1 MKNHDEPRYQI
12 SIVLVLRSLLRMP
25 AYWVP
30 TLLFPVLLFGVIGSH
45 ESPGLPTTFAMAS
58 FAAYAV
64 IGVGFYQF
72 GVSIA
77 MDRETQW
84 ERYRRT
90 LPGATGPRIVSQITV
105 GTVFAFAAVLL
116 VIAGGFLMMRPDA
129 DANAIVRLIIASL
142 AIAPPFTLIGI
153 ALGYLTSAK
162 ASVPVANL
170 VFLPFAYL
178 GGLWTPPGRLPETV
192 AAISPW
198 LPTRHAG
205 EIVWATVG
213 PQPFP
218 WESIWILV
226 GYSVL
231 FIVVVA
237 WAYNRDERQRYA

>member
-1 MKNHDEPRYQI
+1 MKVRYAI
-12 SIVLVLRSLLRMP
+12 AITLMLRSLLRMP

-30 TLLFPVLLFGVIGSH
+30 TLLFPVMLFGVIGSQA
-45 ESPGLPTTFAMAS
+45 PAGLPTTFAMAS

-64 IGVGFYQF
+64 MGVGFYQF

-90 LPGATGPRIVSQITV
+90 LPGATGPRIAGQIAV

-116 VIAGGFLMMRPDA
+116 VIGGGFLMMQPEA
-129 DANAIVRLIIASL
+129 DAAAIVWLVVASL
-142 AIAPPFTLIGI
+142 AITPPFTLFGI

-162 ASVPVANL
+162 ASVPIANL
-170 VFLPFAYL
+170 VFLPLAYL
-178 GGLWTPPGRLPETV
+178 GGLWTPPQNLPDAV

-218 WESIWILV
+218 WESVAILA
-226 GYSVL
+226 GYSVF
-231 FIVVVA
+231 FIVVAV
-237 WAYNRDERQRYA
+237 WAYNRDEKRRYA